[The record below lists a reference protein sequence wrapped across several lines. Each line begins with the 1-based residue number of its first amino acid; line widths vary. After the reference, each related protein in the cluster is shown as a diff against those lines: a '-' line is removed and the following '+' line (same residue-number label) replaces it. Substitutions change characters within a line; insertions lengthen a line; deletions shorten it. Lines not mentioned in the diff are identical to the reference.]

1 MQVRRFAALGSILAL
16 VMFWGPPALALPAE
30 VPDDTWMVNGPVRT
44 LERVGSTVWIGGNF
58 TRLRSSAA
66 GGTEIIVRGIAAV
79 DAATGAPVA
88 GLHLPRVAGGA
99 ATVFDLDSA
108 GGVLY
113 AGGRFDSV
121 DGSARR
127 NLVAID
133 PVDGRVLP
141 FSAKAPKTFAVLA
154 DPDGGVYAGKPH
166 LRRYTASGARDR
178 GFESQVPTV
187 SPSSSNGP
195 AILDLAFAPDG
206 DVFVT
211 GAFDFLNGDAHR
223 VIAKL
228 DPASGEPRSWAL
240 GGALGTNP
248 RGIDLFV
255 DAGSDALFAAV
266 GGSDFAA
273 RYRISDGGL
282 VWKIDTSGASQAIA
296 RFDADR
302 VVVGGHFK
310 WIAAE
315 GGRQCG
321 SNKHPSGDCEPR
333 LRLAALDAD
342 TGDLD
347 LAWHPAVKPLY
358 FGVWSVLVT
367 GSSLHVGGEFT
378 EIEGVP
384 QLYYGRLS

>member
-1 MQVRRFAALGSILAL
+1 MQVRRLAALGTILFLLA
-16 VMFWGPPALALPAE
+16 FAAEPALALPAE
-30 VPDDTWMVNGPVRT
+30 APDDTWMVNGPVRS
-44 LERVGSTVWIGGNF
+44 LERVGSTIWIGGNF
-58 TRLRSSAA
+58 TRLRSSAS
-66 GGTEIIVRGIAAV
+66 GGSEIAVRGIAALDV
-79 DAATGAPVA
+79 TTGAPVA
-88 GLHLPRVAGGA
+88 GLHLPKVAGGA
-99 ATVFDLDSA
+99 ATVFDLDA
-108 GGVLY
+108 GGGVLY

-133 PVDGRVLP
+133 PADGRVLP

-195 AILDLAFAPDG
+195 AILDVAFAPDG

-211 GAFDFLNGDAHR
+211 GAFDFLNGEQHR

-228 DPASGEPRSWAL
+228 DPDSGEPRSWAL

-255 DAGSDALFAAV
+255 DAGRDALFAAV

-273 RYRISDGGL
+273 RYRISNGAL
-282 VWKIDTSGASQAIA
+282 VWKIDTSGAAQGIA
-296 RFDADR
+296 PFGADR

-310 WIAAE
+310 
-315 GGRQCG
+315 
-321 SNKHPSGDCEPR
+321 
-333 LRLAALDAD
+333 
-342 TGDLD
+342 
-347 LAWHPAVKPLY
+347 
-358 FGVWSVLVT
+358 
-367 GSSLHVGGEFT
+367 
-378 EIEGVP
+378 
-384 QLYYGRLS
+384 